1 MESKDL
7 KRVINQYLFTP
18 LSEEFV
24 EQLHD
29 VALMMTEIIDTGKV
43 ETYARSFFF
52 NEASYQF
59 QYPFNQKFEEKYGKE
74 LQLPTIV
81 YVILEMYVIG
91 LCIDSD
97 AMTGSMK
104 NKFSL
109 IVKNTAVLRKGNR
122 NGIVCPDW
130 VIKVYNYS
138 NQNRCKTINGT
149 QSICQLINAVVPCNN
164 WTETGLDIMGQDIY
178 NQIRS
183 LSAAGVRGRVSCYV
197 NSEEYQLLGN
207 PFAQVYVLVI
217 KMVKEWNWKYIE
229 TSPVKKLN
237 EVLGNEAKKRK
248 NLRNIADDV
257 RNRVNSS
264 YLVKP
269 TMKSSILLKRLND
282 GNKSKIEGTKFSALE
297 FGVYLYYEMLL
308 ETT

>member
-1 MESKDL
+1 MGSKDL
-7 KRVINQYLFTP
+7 KRVINQYLFAP
-18 LSEEFV
+18 LSDELV
-24 EQLHD
+24 ELLHD
-29 VALMMTEIIDTGKV
+29 IALMMTENIDTGKV

-59 QYPFNQKFEEKYGKE
+59 QYPFNQKFKEKYGE
-74 LQLPTIV
+74 GLQLPTIV

-97 AMTGSMK
+97 TMNVSLK

-109 IVKNTAVLRKGNR
+109 IVKNTAVLRKGNWK
-122 NGIVCPDW
+122 GIVCPDW
-130 VIKVYNYS
+130 VLKVYNYS
-138 NQNRCKTINGT
+138 NQNRCKTINCT
-149 QSICQLINAVVPCNN
+149 QSFSQLINAVVPCNN
-164 WTETGLDIMGQDIY
+164 WAETGLDIMGQEVY
-178 NQIRS
+178 NQIRG
-183 LSAAGVRGRVSCYV
+183 LCAAGVRGRVASYV
-197 NSEEYQLLGN
+197 NNDEYKSLDN
-207 PFAQVYVLVI
+207 PFACVYVLVI

-229 TSPVKKLN
+229 TNPVKKLN

-248 NLRNIADDV
+248 NLNNIADDI

-264 YLVKP
+264 YLIKP
-269 TMKSSILLKRLND
+269 TMKSSILLKRVND
-282 GNKSKIEGTKFSALE
+282 GTKSKIEGTKFSALE